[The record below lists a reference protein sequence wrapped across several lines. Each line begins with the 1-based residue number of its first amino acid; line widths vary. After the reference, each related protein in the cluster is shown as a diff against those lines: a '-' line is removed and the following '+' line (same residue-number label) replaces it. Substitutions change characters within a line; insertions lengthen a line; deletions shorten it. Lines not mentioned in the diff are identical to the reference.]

1 VQIIKYKE
9 DINFNAKCMFMELGN
24 LPIKAYAIAFEINYG
39 AIDAVV

>member
-1 VQIIKYKE
+1 
-9 DINFNAKCMFMELGN
+9 MFMELGN